1 MIARVSEVQGIAA
14 SVRTAVAKTFTVD
27 AAGLT
32 PDTSLYDDI
41 GADSLSVMELI
52 SALED
57 DLGISLPESNEFALG
72 IRSVGDLVEAFETRA
87 R

>member
-1 MIARVSEVQGIAA
+1 VSDVEGIAA
-14 SVRTAVAKTFTVD
+14 SVRTAVAKTFAVD

-32 PDTSLYDDI
+32 PDTSFYDDI

-57 DLGISLPESNEFALG
+57 DLGISLPQSNDFALG
-72 IRSVGDLVEAFETRA
+72 IRTVGNLVEAFETRA
-87 R
+87 L

>member
-1 MIARVSEVQGIAA
+1 MSQAQGIAA
-14 SVRTAVAKTFTVD
+14 SVRRAVARAYGVD

-32 PDTSLYDDI
+32 PETSLYDDI

-57 DLGISLPESNEFALG
+57 DLGIVLPESNEFALS
-72 IRSVGDLVEAFETRA
+72 IRTVGNLVEAFETRA
-87 R
+87 D